1 MAEPSTTT
9 NNTPP
14 GRSSSSQGQ
23 PPNSSQQPPQ
33 NSYNQQHWLIQEAEQ
48 RRIAEHQMRHYQQQH
63 PSSQQQQQSPVYE
76 NSNYLGGM
84 QMPHVP
90 PPSQVGLLKCN
101 LIDDEFE
108 LEFSSSSRAEL
119 SRAGGH
125 SNFRVEMELDI
136 IFDIYFF

>member
-23 PPNSSQQPPQ
+23 PPNSQPQPPQ

-63 PSSQQQQQSPVYE
+63 PSSQQQQSPVYE

-108 LEFSSSSRAEL
+108 LEFSSSRRAEL

-125 SNFRVEMELDI
+125 SNFRVERELDI